1 MGSARINAV
10 RQRLAYTGGT
20 KYDEQ
25 LTNLQKDFEGMR
37 DEVLTKRHGTDK
49 GMLSLPS
56 HNEFGNL
63 CTDEATCGAT
73 SSVLFKK
80 LGLDRGKSNVG
91 FKNVKI
97 EGGVYSGPGTEF
109 SGAAVDTTDYKKRKS
124 GEPLSA
130 EVGHEWIK
138 LEDGTI
144 VDGSAGQFMNQDAGF
159 DEAGRYKGREH
170 RQNQRLRIIRPN
182 DPLYKDYKGRYE
194 RDRVSGK
201 QKWYN
206 PKDPLKKTIFTGKSA
221 RIQTARQRLADI
233 FDVIEGGGKIKPTK
247 FLTPRGEASSV
258 GHSFKTKTT
267 PENYLDLTHAGWSAT
282 DDFSTTNLRPQ
293 GKKGLHKPSGWGE
306 KGKEIFRGDERGSVE
321 FIRRKIRR
329 GDPIV
334 HPSLNVFSPGETRT
348 KAEAQDI
355 VAGHAG
361 RHRARALHE
370 EGVEEIPVSVFSTR
384 KDKDLVPTKLPTTP
398 EDRGLDIGWYSE
410 GQKTIDEMGLGPRPV
425 SARMQMARERLG
437 GIKLPNLIEK
447 RLIDYTGTTTKLS
460 GKHFITSKGEI
471 TRPLSW
477 HRTTL
482 EGSGIAPHVIGK
494 RGMEGFL
501 QKNNVVRIDIGKDYR
516 ATGGEGPWLEIEA
529 EHKLTPQQSN
539 IINSHIKKN
548 KLKQTDVMLKDKST
562 QVKKQLPKGFGLSNE
577 ELVNLERQE
586 EQRRTHTQN
595 LAGKLKQRIA
605 VIRVNPTTKRIKR
618 VKKVLDYEYPYQG
631 PEMPTTKHPKT
642 NIPKLTGPRTTT
654 GEERRRKVTKK
665 EEKALKKYI
674 SKGTKIRPKKRKR
687 NV

>member
-548 KLKQTDVMLKDKST
+548 KLKPTDVMLKDKST

-595 LAGKLKQRIA
+595 LAGKLRQRIA